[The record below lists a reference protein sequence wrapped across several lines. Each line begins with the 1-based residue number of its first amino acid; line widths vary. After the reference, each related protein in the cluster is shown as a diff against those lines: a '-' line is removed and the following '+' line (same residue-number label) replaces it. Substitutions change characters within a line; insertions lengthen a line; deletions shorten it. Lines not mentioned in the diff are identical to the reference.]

1 MSKIGKKP
9 IDVPTG
15 IAVSSDSNNIIIVK
29 GPKGEL
35 SVAVDSIIKVE
46 IKDNQVILSPKK
58 ETKKANALWG
68 LSRSLVAN
76 MIYGVEKGYEKE
88 LELQGVGYK
97 VAQKGNDL
105 ELNLGFSHPISFKS
119 PEGIEFKVEKNKITV
134 GSSFQNNLLQFINT
148 YATDNQLKIV
158 AFNEPHQFI
167 KNDAILKTYS
177 FTLKGSF
184 TNILQ
189 LIYKLE
195 QQGNYGKLISINFN
209 KKKNYKTN
217 NIFLECEI
225 FLQKIESKN

>member
-1 MSKIGKKP
+1 MSLKQK
-9 IDVPTG
+9 
-15 IAVSSDSNNIIIVK
+15 NIILLV
-29 GPKGEL
+29 GF
-35 SVAVDSIIKVE
+35 
-46 IKDNQVILSPKK
+46 VILLWLTYQFSI
-58 ETKKANALWG
+58 ANTFEAKRKYNTLLNQKVL
-68 LSRSLVAN
+68 LSN
-76 MIYGVEKGYEKE
+76 I
-88 LELQGVGYK
+88 
-97 VAQKGNDL
+97 
-105 ELNLGFSHPISFKS
+105 
-119 PEGIEFKVEKNKITV
+119 PEQINYLKQQNEYFDTILEKNKITV